1 MIKQILNPGQI
12 IQTELAVDVDGIR
25 VNYYR
30 LPGFIYLFAITC
42 EQSQVTNVEV
52 EAVNQVIETMIS
64 QSCDHGFEWRE
75 TGVRDTSFNPR
86 TGVYTVTVYFRITDS
101 HRKEK

>member
-12 IQTELAVDVDGIR
+12 IQTELVVDVDGIR
-25 VNYYR
+25 VYYYR

-52 EAVNQVIETMIS
+52 EAVNRVIETMIS
-64 QSCDHGFEWRE
+64 QSSDHGSEWRE
-75 TGVRDTSFNPR
+75 AGVRDTSFNPR
-86 TGVYTVTVYFRITDS
+86 TGVYTVTVHFRIKNS
-101 HRKEK
+101 Y

>member
-30 LPGFIYLFAITC
+30 LPGFIYLFAIIC

-64 QSCDHGFEWRE
+64 QSCDHDFEWRE
-75 TGVRDTSFNPR
+75 IGVRDTSFNPR
-86 TGVYTVTVYFRITDS
+86 TGIYAVTVHFRIKNS
-101 HRKEK
+101 Y